1 MREKT
6 NSPGATAFSLLEML
20 VAMTI
25 LLAIIALSA
34 AMLNT
39 IEQGWSRIRSRTM
52 EFRDARAAFETIA
65 NRLSQARI
73 DTYWDYEMDNQGL
86 PESYQKASH
95 LHFVAG
101 PASAL
106 VPESFAKGEGHA
118 VFFQAPF
125 GMSRDSNLKGL
136 SSLMNGWGYFTGY
149 GSNANWQP
157 EFLKGKKIIPE
168 RFRYRLFEYHL
179 PTERLRLHSDT
190 KDGIF
195 DYEWIYDQIEVGT
208 VSILAENVI
217 AFVVQPT
224 EAVSGT
230 ASNKI
235 AENYR
240 FDSRAFDIS
249 PGESNADRAKHEV
262 PPIIRLTMVV
272 VAEADFAKIQK
283 GTEIPTEFQIQS
295 IAPFAKAKD
304 YQADINALEKHLQE
318 KRIDYR
324 VFTTAISMRS
334 AKFTGEVGGGTP

>member
-1 MREKT
+1 
-6 NSPGATAFSLLEML
+6 ML

-25 LLAIIALSA
+25 LLTIMGFSA
-34 AMLNT
+34 AMLQA
-39 IEQGWSRIRSRTM
+39 IEKGWTRIRSRTM

-73 DTYWDYEMDNQGL
+73 DTYWDYEMNSEGL
-86 PESYQKASH
+86 PESYEKASH

-101 PASAL
+101 PTSSL

-125 GMSRDSNLKGL
+125 GMSRDKNLRGL
-136 SSLMNGWGYFTGY
+136 SSLLNGWGYFTGY
-149 GSNANWQP
+149 GSNASWQP
-157 EFLKGKKIIPE
+157 QFLREEKVIPE

-190 KDGIF
+190 PDGIF
-195 DYEWIYDQIEVGT
+195 DYEWIYDQIDIGT

-224 EAVSGT
+224 EAVSG
-230 ASNKI
+230 AEADKI
-235 AENYR
+235 AKNYR

-249 PGESNADRAKHEV
+249 PGESNAERAKHEV

-272 VAEADFAKIQK
+272 VAEADVARFQE
-283 GTEIPTEFQIQS
+283 GREIPPELQTGS

-304 YQADINALEKHLQE
+304 YQKDINALEKHLQE

-334 AKFTGEVGGGTP
+334 AKFTGGTAGGGTL